1 MFRLIAL
8 LSLSLAAQ
16 AGADHPILP
25 ISSNA
30 PNFTLPGVDGKTH
43 SLADYASS
51 PVLVIVFTCNHCP
64 IAQVYEQRITQLA
77 ADYGKRG
84 VAVVAIQP
92 NAPEALRVDELDCS
106 DISDSLEEMKIR
118 VGYKHLEYP
127 YLYDGETQQT
137 ARAYGP
143 QATPHVFVF
152 DAQRK
157 LRYEG
162 RMDDNYRIERVKSQD
177 ARAAL
182 DAVLAGREVAVKHT
196 GVFGCST
203 KWKEKE
209 ADRLAADRKLD
220 SQPVKLELVSADGL
234 KQLRANAGGRLTLV
248 SFWATWCGSCVHE
261 FGDMETTYRMYSN
274 RNLAFVTVA
283 ANLPEEREGVMR
295 VLTKNHST
303 GRNLLFDSDK
313 TTELQTAFDPEW
325 DSAVPYTAL
334 VGPGGKLLYRKLG
347 SVDILELRR
356 VILKNLAAE
365 YEGFSTY
372 WEPQH

>member
-1 MFRLIAL
+1 V
-8 LSLSLAAQ
+8 LA
-16 AGADHPILP
+16 
-25 ISSNA
+25 
-30 PNFTLPGVDGKTH
+30 
-43 SLADYASS
+43 
-51 PVLVIVFTCNHCP
+51 IVFTCNHCP
-64 IAQVYEQRITQLA
+64 IAQVYERRISQLA

-106 DISDSLEEMKIR
+106 DIGDSLEEMKIR
-118 VGYKHLEYP
+118 ASYKHIDYP

-152 DAQRK
+152 DRERI

-177 ARAAL
+177 ARAAI
-182 DAVLAGREVAVKHT
+182 DAVLVGREPAVTHT

-209 ADRLAADRKLD
+209 ADRIEALRKLD
-220 SQPVKLELVSADGL
+220 SKPVKLDLVSADGL

-248 SFWATWCGSCVHE
+248 TFWATWCGSCLHE
-261 FGDMETTYRMYSN
+261 FPDMETTYRMYSN
-274 RNLAFVTVA
+274 RDLDLVTVA
-283 ANLPEEREGVMR
+283 ANLPEERDAVLR

-303 GRNLLFDSDK
+303 GRNLLFDNDN
-313 TTELQTAFDPEW
+313 TAAMQTAFDPQW

-334 VGPGGKLLYRKLG
+334 LGPGGKVLYRNLG
-347 SVDILELRR
+347 SVDFLELRR
-356 VILKNLAAE
+356 VILRNLSAE